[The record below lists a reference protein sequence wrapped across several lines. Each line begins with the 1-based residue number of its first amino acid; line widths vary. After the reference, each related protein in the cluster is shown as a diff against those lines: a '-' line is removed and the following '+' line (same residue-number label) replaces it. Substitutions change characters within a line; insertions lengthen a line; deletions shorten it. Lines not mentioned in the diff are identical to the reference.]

1 VSDAWMPAVRY
12 VRAAGDGGPLKGGAP
27 RVVWGVIG
35 ADPRTV
41 SARSAAQRL
50 DQAGHPCHL
59 VWNPL
64 HGEII
69 QLIPV
74 VRAARSLC
82 APLEPVGR
90 YGQPRPAAIA
100 EVNSEGRVGV
110 QIRVVAFAQDPFT
123 NGPLARLQ
131 EILAWLDSWGVSR
144 NWPAGQPEPF
154 PERHLTVSSRRLWAR
169 GGHFGE
175 SQVPGVHAAGPGAID
190 IERLTG
196 WSAGHAAPAPGPAG
210 IGPGARQPAA
220 RRSHRDNYEPAA
232 LGDLLGD
239 QVAQAASLARVR

>member
-12 VRAAGDGGPLKGGAP
+12 VRATGDGGPLKGGAP
-27 RVVWGVIG
+27 RVVWGVLE

-50 DQAGHPCHL
+50 DQAGHASHL

-64 HGEII
+64 HGEIV

-82 APLEPVGR
+82 APAEPVGR
-90 YGQPRPAAIA
+90 YGQPRPGSFC
-100 EVNSEGRVGV
+100 EVNNEGRVCV
-110 QIRVVAFAQDPFT
+110 QIRVVASAQEPFT
-123 NGPLARLQ
+123 DGPLARLQ
-131 EILAWLDSWGVSR
+131 EILAWLDSWGITRS
-144 NWPAGQPEPF
+144 WPAGRPDPF
-154 PERHLTVSSRRLWAR
+154 PECHLTVKSRRLWAR

-175 SQVPGVHAAGPGAID
+175 SQVPNVAASGPGALD

-196 WSAGHAAPAPGPAG
+196 WSATAVSRPGPAG
-210 IGPGARQPAA
+210 LELEPREPTDLRD
-220 RRSHRDNYEPAA
+220 RRESYEPAS

-239 QVAQAASLARVR
+239 PVSRAASLTRVR